1 MTTFEVADGVT
12 GIDVGMFGDG
22 VGAVYLFD
30 DEASTLVDAGTA
42 AAADRIMAGLREC
55 GVEPAGLSNLVLS
68 HVHTDHAG
76 AAADLVEAAPDLD
89 VYIHEMTAPHLV
101 DPSGLV
107 ESSRQAMGEHFAAMG
122 EQGPVPESNVTG
134 VGNDG
139 TTLDIGTNRLE
150 LIYAP
155 GHSPDHFAVWNP
167 ERRVLFAAEC
177 LGLYLADADRWLPP
191 ATLPNF
197 DVALVDEA
205 IDRLRGLDPE
215 IIVFPHFGIWPDDPA
230 TAFERA
236 ERELHRFDERI
247 VEFHEAS
254 GSIEATEER
263 VRREL
268 IDLGDAYDP
277 RVESFFARLLTA
289 GYLRHHGLD

>member
-1 MTTFEVADGVT
+1 MRTFAVTDGVT
-12 GIDVGMFGDG
+12 GIDIGMFGDG

-30 DEASTLVDAGTA
+30 DDEPTLVDAGTA
-42 AAADRIMAGLREC
+42 AAVDGILDGLRDC
-55 GVEPAGLSNLVLS
+55 GVEPSTLSNLVLS

-122 EQGPVPESNVTG
+122 EQGPVPEANVTG
-134 VGNDG
+134 VSDAG
-139 TTLDIGTNRLE
+139 TTLDIGANSLE
-150 LIYAP
+150 LVYAP

-167 ERRVLFAAEC
+167 ERRLLFAAEC
-177 LGLYLADADRWLPP
+177 LGLYLGGADRWLPP

-197 DVALVDEA
+197 DVALVEEA
-205 IDRLRGLDPE
+205 IQRLRELDPDQ
-215 IIVFPHFGIWPDDPA
+215 IVFPHFGVWPEEPA
-230 TAFERA
+230 EAFALA

-247 VEFHEAS
+247 VELHRET
-254 GSIEATEER
+254 GSLEETQTR
-263 VRREL
+263 VREEL

-277 RVESFFARLLTA
+277 RVEAFFARLLTA
-289 GYLRHHGLD
+289 GYLRHHDLD

>member
-1 MTTFEVADGVT
+1 MTTFAVADRVT
-12 GIDVGMFGDG
+12 GIDIELFGDG

-30 DEASTLVDAGTA
+30 DDEPTLVDAGTA
-42 AAADRIMAGLREC
+42 AAADRILDGLREA
-55 GVEPAGLSNLVLS
+55 GVEPGALSNLVLS

-76 AAADLVEAAPDLD
+76 AAADLVAAAPDLD
-89 VYIHEMTAPHLV
+89 VFIHEMTAPHLV
-101 DPSGLV
+101 DPAGLV

-122 EQGPVPESNVTG
+122 EQGPVPETNVTE
-134 VGNDG
+134 VSDAG
-139 TTLDIGTNRLE
+139 TTLDIGENSLE

-167 ERRVLFAAEC
+167 ERRLLFAAEC
-177 LGLYLADADRWLPP
+177 LGLYLGEADRWLPP

-205 IDRLRGLDPE
+205 IETLRGLDPHQ
-215 IIVFPHFGIWPDDPA
+215 IVFPHFGVWPAEPA
-230 TAFERA
+230 DAFELA

-247 VEFHEAS
+247 VELHQETGSLEETQAS
-254 GSIEATEER
+254 
-263 VRREL
+263 VREEL

-277 RVESFFARLLTA
+277 RVEAFFARLITA
-289 GYLRHHGLD
+289 GYLRHHDLD